1 MEQLHTRPPTP
12 KSGPKPSTARWT
24 GEKASAFLKL
34 LARNGSVAA
43 SARAVGMS
51 RQSAYRLRARAPR
64 FAAFWDS
71 ALEVAR
77 NTRASS
83 RKGQRAVHPLLD
95 PAPMP
100 MGEGDISGRAG

>member
-1 MEQLHTRPPTP
+1 MTQPQTHSPTP
-12 KSGPKPSTARWT
+12 KPDTARWT

-34 LARNGSVAA
+34 LGRTGSVAA

-77 NTRASS
+77 NARASS
-83 RKGQRAVHPLLD
+83 RKGRRAVHPLLD
-95 PAPMP
+95 PRPMP
-100 MGEGDISGRAG
+100 LEKGDTSGRAG

>member
-1 MEQLHTRPPTP
+1 MEQPPTHSP
-12 KSGPKPSTARWT
+12 APKPHPDTARWT

-34 LARNGSVAA
+34 LARNGSVAS

-64 FAAFWDS
+64 FAAFWNS

-83 RKGQRAVHPLLD
+83 RKGRAAVHPLLD
-95 PAPMP
+95 TAPLSFD
-100 MGEGDISGRAG
+100 EGDTSGRAG

>member
-1 MEQLHTRPPTP
+1 MEQPPTHSP
-12 KSGPKPSTARWT
+12 APKPHPDTSRWT

-34 LARNGSVAA
+34 LGRTGSVAS

-64 FAAFWDS
+64 FAAFWVS

-77 NTRASS
+77 NTQASS
-83 RKGQRAVHPLLD
+83 RKGRAAVHPLLD
-95 PAPMP
+95 TAPLSFD
-100 MGEGDISGRAG
+100 EGDTSGRAG